1 MDYESIESSPH
12 EHGNSEPDSDLDNEN
27 SSWLPFGVETADPVC
42 IKLNDL
48 MTRRGKIDKSRV
60 LYKFL
65 NDEVGIHY
73 DHFHKYDK
81 DVIEFFNTIT
91 YLGGRRE
98 ACFIRGPMSFNE
110 GRGSDLRGSF
120 VSYV

>member
-1 MDYESIESSPH
+1 MDYESIESSSH
-12 EHGNSEPDSDLDNEN
+12 EHGNSEPDSDLDNDN
-27 SSWLPFGVETADPVC
+27 SSSLLFGVETADPVC

-48 MTRRGKIDKSRV
+48 IRRGKIDKSRV

-65 NDEVGIHY
+65 NDVIEIHY

-110 GRGSDLRGSF
+110 GRESDLRGTF